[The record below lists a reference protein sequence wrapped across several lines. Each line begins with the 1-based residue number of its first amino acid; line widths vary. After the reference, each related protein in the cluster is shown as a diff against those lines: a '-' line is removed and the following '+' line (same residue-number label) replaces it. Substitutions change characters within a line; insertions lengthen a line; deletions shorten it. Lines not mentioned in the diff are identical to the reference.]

1 MSIKACRPKAQ
12 ACYLAHLRR
21 FLSKTFSS
29 NIKPLAEGI
38 SLVMTNFLENSM
50 SQMRVLVV
58 DDSRTLRKVLAR
70 ELQKMG
76 IEQILEAE
84 DGLAALEML
93 DKHTVD
99 LMLLDMEMPE
109 LDGLG
114 VLERIKD
121 TDHLRHVPVIV
132 ISSAEELDKTVR
144 CIEIGAEDYLPKT
157 FNPVLFRARVFS
169 SYEKKR
175 LRDAEKS
182 YLNQLQ
188 AEKEMLQIEQM
199 KTERLMLNILPKPIA
214 DQLRDHEQTISSE
227 YPDVTI
233 LFSDL
238 VGFTRMASGLSPVAL
253 VSMLNDLFTRFDKR
267 AKLLGLEKIK
277 TIGDAYMAAAGLP
290 VPRADHA
297 EIAADMA
304 LGMFE
309 DLELF
314 NQKHGMTLDMRIG
327 LNTGPVV
334 AGVIGYTKFSYD
346 LWGNTVNLA
355 SRMESTSIPGR
366 VQISPTTQDALAG
379 QFLFE
384 PCGQVECK
392 GIGPVN
398 THFLMG
404 RLAS

>member
-1 MSIKACRPKAQ
+1 
-12 ACYLAHLRR
+12 
-21 FLSKTFSS
+21 
-29 NIKPLAEGI
+29 
-38 SLVMTNFLENSM
+38 MTNFLENSM